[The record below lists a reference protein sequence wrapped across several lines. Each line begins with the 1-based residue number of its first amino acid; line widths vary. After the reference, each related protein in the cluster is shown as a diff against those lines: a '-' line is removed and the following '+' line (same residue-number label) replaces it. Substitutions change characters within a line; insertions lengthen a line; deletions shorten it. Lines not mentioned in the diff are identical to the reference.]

1 MITETVILSAL
12 SAIIYY
18 NKLPK
23 VKFRKVINKMLDS
36 NSCFFNRDNQQVKL
50 IKVGEDRF
58 TFPKKVYK

>member
-12 SAIIYY
+12 SGIIYY

-50 IKVGEDRF
+50 IKVGD
-58 TFPKKVYK
+58 KKCNGFRGFI